1 MTVAVKT
8 TTVRY
13 NRPAKAAVMY
23 DIVPLEVDLSY
34 DPNSGTNFS
43 GGARW
48 QVYKIEGSVRS
59 KMRNV
64 LDGYVC
70 YCGFSDDTTFE
81 AGEGDND
88 SFDDDSS
95 ISGTAYN
102 GQSMFTVRWG
112 QLTGGVFVQLA
123 RKDFPVTIIGKNG
136 DDAVTL
142 DWDNEFE
149 TMQWVANEGTAGAWK
164 NTPVSNLYIY
174 RGEED
179 ITKDCTVTY
188 TLNGVTAKY
197 KALSGTRWYSLTSGT
212 TIKGKIS
219 VLVMAINDGVDSGSV
234 TAEYV
239 TASGTT
245 YTKAFKVQRQS
256 GRYRFDLMVTPK
268 SIGYN
273 LTTGAATASTVTV
286 SVMMTDAQGNRTTL
300 NDIAVYGTL
309 QYRQIGTGANWINV
323 ALTSGKSA
331 YTLYPNF
338 SHGGVEVRFVNA
350 NGDVEDYESVPISA
364 VSNGGDAYTLLTAST
379 NMAVVLDG
387 VDHGRPT
394 GSSTNTVQLL
404 KNGESVNNA
413 TYLIGGSDQTVSVAQ
428 ELEEVTVTHSGWT
441 FKAMLANKVLNLWVD
456 EVDSGASSSVQ
467 LDVKGV
473 HDGNIRP
480 VVVSYSAVLRGP
492 EGRSYK
498 PVDAGLYQTGRSYTW
513 DDDKRDFILF
523 GWGNDEKDVVYRK
536 YGVKSYGMTVTAP
549 PTKKDGD
556 ANWEYVNE
564 YSTIITNCVFG
575 TNAVMGGFVFTSTTM
590 SSVKTDEGGKPLIF
604 LNGNDGSGYFMNC
617 TVKGTVYAS
626 SGEIGGFV
634 IDGDNIRT
642 NTDSTN
648 STNSVNI
655 TPSSIEFS
663 GTRCNSYVGGKDNV
677 AAAFSCVETELQL
690 RLAMALQLKASG
702 ARDLNAA
709 VDAISGCYS
718 GFRRQVVAFSNMG
731 TTALTVNIYADNN
744 VLDNDIPEYHARSGA
759 VILPN
764 VSGTGKLNVILPQK
778 PENGTEYYFKRSYG
792 SFTIKAYKG
801 DYINVNEQNTTK
813 RESYAMN
820 SSYRMLYL
828 LYYNGMWYGNL
839 IT

>member
-149 TMQWVANEGTAGAWK
+149 TMQWVANEGSAGAWK
-164 NTPVSNLYIY
+164 NQPVSNLYIY

-197 KALSGTRWYSLTSGT
+197 KKPSVARWYSLRSGA

-219 VLVMAINDGVDSGSV
+219 VLVTAINDGVDSGSV

-309 QYRQIGTGANWINV
+309 QYRHIGTGSNWSTI
-323 ALTSGKSA
+323 AATSGKSE
-331 YTLYPNF
+331 YSITPDF
-338 SHGGVEVRFVNA
+338 SGGGVEVRFLNA
-350 NGDVEDYESVPISA
+350 GGGVEDYETVPISS
-364 VSNGGDAYTLLTAST
+364 VSNGGDAYTLLVAST
-379 NMAVVLDG
+379 NMAVTLTG
-387 VDHGRPT
+387 VDHGAPT
-394 GSSTNTVQLL
+394 GTSTNTVQLMR
-404 KNGESVNNA
+404 NGEALNDAV
-413 TYLIGGSDQTVSVAQ
+413 YRVGGGDQTVMLSGEYQ
-428 ELEEVTVTHSGWT
+428 EAAVNVSGWT
-441 FKAMLANKVLNLWVD
+441 FMAILANKVLYINV
-456 EVDSGASSSVQ
+456 ENVASGALTSVV
-467 LDVKGV
+467 LNVEGLHGSNTRPARISYNAVVKG
-473 HDGNIRP
+473 P
-480 VVVSYSAVLRGP
+480 A
-492 EGRSYK
+492 GRSYK
-498 PVDAGLYQTGRSYTW
+498 PVDAGLYQEGKSYTW
-513 DDDKRDFILF
+513 DDEKRDFIIY
-523 GWGNDEKDVVYRK
+523 GWGEGDEKRYYK
-536 YGVKSYGMTVTAP
+536 YGVKEYGKVVTVP
-549 PTKKDGD
+549 PSVEDASD
-556 ANWEYVNE
+556 ANWEFVNE
-564 YSTIITNCVFG
+564 FTSIITNCIFG
-575 TNAVMGGFVFTSTTM
+575 TNAVMGGFVYTSNTM
-590 SSVKTDEGGKPLIF
+590 SSVKTDEKGDPLIF
-604 LNGNDGSGYFMNC
+604 IDGNNGNAYFANC
-617 TVKGTVYAS
+617 TLIGTIYAYR
-626 SGEIGGFV
+626 GEIGGFE
-634 IDGDNIRT
+634 IKDGNIKT
-642 NTDSTN
+642 KGTG
-648 STNSVNI
+648 TNSVNI
-655 TPSSIEFS
+655 TPYSIEFS
-663 GTRCNSYVGGKDNV
+663 GARCNSYVGGVDNV
-677 AAAFSCVETELQL
+677 AAAFKCEDTTLSLS
-690 RLAMALQLKASG
+690 LAMALQLKAKG
-702 ARDLNAA
+702 ARILNAA
-709 VDAISGCYS
+709 VDVIDGCFS
-718 GFRRQVVAFSNMG
+718 GFRRQMVAFSNTG
-731 TTALTVNIYADNN
+731 TTELTVNIVNDNN
-744 VLDNDIPEYHARSGA
+744 VLDNKPTEYHARSGA

>member
-1 MTVAVKT
+1 
-8 TTVRY
+8 
-13 NRPAKAAVMY
+13 MY
-23 DIVPLEVDLSY
+23 DIVPVEMNISY
-34 DPNSGTNFS
+34 DPNASNMIAGQ
-43 GGARW
+43 AKW
-48 QVYKIEGSVRS
+48 QVFKIEGSNRT

-64 LDGYVC
+64 ADGYTC
-70 YCGFSDDTTFE
+70 YCGFTNDTTFE
-81 AGEGDND
+81 AGVSDND
-88 SFDDDSS
+88 CFDDDSS
-95 ISGTAYN
+95 ISSTEYS
-102 GQSMFTVRWG
+102 GQAAFVVRYG
-112 QLTGGVFVQLA
+112 QISGGQFVQLA
-123 RKDFPVTIIGKNG
+123 RKDFPITVIGTNGSDPVTM
-136 DDAVTL
+136 

-149 TMQWVANEGTAGAWK
+149 TMQWIANDGTGKWA
-164 NTPVSNLYIY
+164 NSPVSNLFVY
-174 RGEED
+174 RGE
-179 ITKDCTVTY
+179 KDVTAESTVKY
-188 TLNGVTAKY
+188 TLRNVTAKY
-197 KALSGTRWYSLTSGT
+197 LPLGGTRWMKLTSGSKF
-212 TIKGKIS
+212 KGKIS
-219 VLVMAINDGVDSGSV
+219 IMVTSISEGSDNGGV
-234 TAEYV
+234 TAEY
-239 TASGTT
+239 TAGNGSV
-245 YTKAFKVQRQS
+245 YVKAFRVARTS

-273 LTTGAATASTVTV
+273 LTTGASTASSVKV
-286 SVMMTDAQGNRTTL
+286 SVAMTDANGDRSTL
-300 NDIAVYGTL
+300 SDLAVYGTL

-323 ALTSGKSA
+323 ALTSGESE

-338 SHGGVEVRFVNA
+338 SYGGIETRFVNA

-413 TYLIGGSDQTVSVAQ
+413 AYLIGGSDQTVSVAQ

-523 GWGNDEKDVVYRK
+523 GWGNDEQDMVYRK

-575 TNAVMGGFVFTSTTM
+575 TNAVMGGFVYTSNTM

-617 TVKGTVYAS
+617 TVKGTVYAY

-634 IDGDNIRT
+634 IDNENIRT
-642 NTDSTN
+642 KKTG
-648 STNSVNI
+648 TNSVNI

-663 GTRCNSYVGGKDNV
+663 GARCNSYVGGEDNV

-690 RLAMALQLKASG
+690 RLAMALQLEASG

-709 VDAISGCYS
+709 VDAIAGCYS

-731 TTALTVNIYADNN
+731 TTALTVNIYADND
-744 VLDNDIPEYHARSGA
+744 VIKNDEKSFHARSGA

-764 VSGTGKLNVILPQK
+764 TNATGKLTVVLPSK
-778 PENGTEYYFKRSYG
+778 PENGTEYYFKRSFG
-792 SFTIKAYKG
+792 SFTVQTG
-801 DYINVNEQNTTK
+801 DEDCISVNERNTTK
-813 RESYAMN
+813 RESYVMD

-828 LYYNGMWYGNL
+828 LYYDGMWYGNL

>member
-1 MTVAVKT
+1 MTTVAVRQ

-13 NRPAKAAVMY
+13 KRKPEAAVMY
-23 DIVPLEVDLSY
+23 DIVPVEMNISY
-34 DPNSGTNFS
+34 DPNASSMIAGQ
-43 GGARW
+43 AKW
-48 QVYKIEGSVRS
+48 QVFKVEGSNRT

-64 LDGYVC
+64 ADGYTC
-70 YCGFSDDTTFE
+70 YCGFTNDTTFE
-81 AGEGDND
+81 AGVAEND
-88 SFDDDSS
+88 CFDDDSS
-95 ISGTAYN
+95 ISSTEYS
-102 GQSMFTVRWG
+102 GQAAFVVRYG
-112 QLTGGVFVQLA
+112 QISGGQFVQLA
-123 RKDFPVTIIGKNG
+123 RKDFPITVIGTNGSDPVTM
-136 DDAVTL
+136 

-149 TMQWVANEGTAGAWK
+149 TMQWIANDGTGKWA
-164 NTPVSNLYIY
+164 NSPVSNLFVY
-174 RGEED
+174 RGE
-179 ITKDCTVTY
+179 KDVTAESTVKY
-188 TLNGVTAKY
+188 TLKNVTAKY
-197 KALSGTRWYSLTSGT
+197 LPLGGTRWMKLISGVKF
-212 TIKGKIS
+212 KGKIS
-219 VLVMAINDGVDSGSV
+219 VMVTSISEGSDNGGV
-234 TAEYV
+234 TAEY
-239 TASGTT
+239 TAGNGSV
-245 YTKAFKVQRQS
+245 YVKAFRVARTS

-273 LTTGAATASTVTV
+273 LTTGASTASSVKV
-286 SVMMTDAQGNRTTL
+286 SVAMTDANGNRSTL
-300 NDIAVYGTL
+300 SDLAVYGTL
-309 QYRQIGTGANWINV
+309 QYRQIGTGSNWINV

-331 YTLYPNF
+331 YTLNPNF
-338 SHGGVEVRFVNA
+338 SYGGVEIRFVNA

-413 TYLIGGSDQTVSVAQ
+413 AYLIGGSDQTVSVAQ

-523 GWGNDEKDVVYRK
+523 GWGEGDEKRYYK
-536 YGVKSYGMTVTAP
+536 YGVKEYGKVVTVP
-549 PTKKDGD
+549 PSKEDGD
-556 ANWEYVNE
+556 ANWEFVNE
-564 YSTIITNCVFG
+564 YSTIITNCIFG
-575 TNAVMGGFVFTSTTM
+575 INAVMGGFIYTSNTM
-590 SSVKTDEGGKPLIF
+590 SSVMTDEGGKPLIF

-642 NTDSTN
+642 KEDTNT
-648 STNSVNI
+648 TNSVNI

-690 RLAMALQLKASG
+690 RLAMALQLEASG

-709 VDAISGCYS
+709 VDAIAGCYS
-718 GFRRQVVAFSNMG
+718 GFRRQVVAFSNYG

-744 VLDNDIPEYHARSGA
+744 VFDNKRTEYHARSGA

-764 VSGTGKLNVILPQK
+764 TNATGKLTVVLPSK
-778 PENGTEYYFKRSYG
+778 PENGTEYYFKRSFG
-792 SFTIKAYKG
+792 SFTIKVYKG
-801 DYINVNEQNTTK
+801 DYISVNEQNTTK
-813 RESYAMN
+813 RESYVMD

-828 LYYNGMWYGNL
+828 LYYDGMWYGNL